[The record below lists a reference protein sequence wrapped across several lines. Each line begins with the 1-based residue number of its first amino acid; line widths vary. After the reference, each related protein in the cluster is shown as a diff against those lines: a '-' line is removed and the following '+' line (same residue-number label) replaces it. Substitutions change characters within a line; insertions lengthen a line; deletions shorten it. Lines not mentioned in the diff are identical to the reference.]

1 MVLSKKIKKEY
12 AMKTKVILIVLL
24 FCFGVISHLNAESAY
39 DLNGEWEAV
48 ITKTGMFSSMV
59 VANEKDVIKISQQGD
74 QFVGVRTIGGKFV
87 GKNEEMIKGKLK
99 YKMVDEVFVRYVS
112 DGVTFDLSW
121 IDGRATITE
130 NGHKIE
136 IQAVVGSTT
145 YYETV
150 TLTKKN

>member
-1 MVLSKKIKKEY
+1 
-12 AMKTKVILIVLL
+12 MKTKVILIVLL
-24 FCFGVISHLNAESAY
+24 FCFGVISHLNAGSAY

-48 ITKTGMFSSMV
+48 ITKTGMFESRV
-59 VANEKDVIKISQQGD
+59 LANEKDVITISQQGD
-74 QFVGVRTIGGKFV
+74 QFVGVRTVGGKFV
-87 GKNEEMIKGKLK
+87 GKNEHMIKGKLK

-112 DGVTFDLSW
+112 DPVTFDLSW

-136 IQAVVGSTT
+136 IQAVVGSTAC
-145 YYETV
+145 YETV